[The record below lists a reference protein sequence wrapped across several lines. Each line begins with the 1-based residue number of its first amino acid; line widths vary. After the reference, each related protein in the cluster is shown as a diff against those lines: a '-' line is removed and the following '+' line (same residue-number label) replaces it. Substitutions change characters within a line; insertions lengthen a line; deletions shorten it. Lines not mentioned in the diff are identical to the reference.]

1 MSNTVL
7 VVEDEPNLLMALKYT
22 LEQEGYD
29 TLTAVDGESGLR
41 IAQSRSPDLVILDV
55 MLPSLDGFEVC
66 RILRR
71 QSNIPILMLTA
82 RGEEVDRVVG
92 LELGADDYVTKPFN
106 MRELL
111 ARVRNMLRRS
121 STPALESS
129 PGDDEVIRS
138 GNLKIDL
145 ASHSITLDDEDL
157 AVKPREFS
165 LIVAARRKQRAC
177 IYKGP
182 DPGTAVGARLHRR
195 LPHGRCSHT
204 LASREDRT
212 RAFAAPTNSDDSWR
226 WLPIRRMT
234 DEVARSTQAIGPCLH
249 CCPASGIERDS
260 DADRVSWSGLAG
272 LCR

>member
-165 LIVAARRKQRAC
+165 LISLLAANR
-177 IYKGP
+177 G
-182 DPGTAVGARLHRR
+182 
-195 LPHGRCSHT
+195 
-204 LASREDRT
+204 
-212 RAFAAPTNSDDSWR
+212 RAFTRDQILERLWGHDYIGDSRTVDVHIR
-226 WLPIRRMT
+226 WLREKIEPEPSQPRRIVTIRGVGYRF
-234 DEVARSTQAIGPCLH
+234 DG
-249 CCPASGIERDS
+249 
-260 DADRVSWSGLAG
+260 
-272 LCR
+272 